1 MSNSQQGHV
10 QAFDVDP
17 ESGQPINFH
26 PLTEQEQQELAKIL
40 VIKEVKKKGF
50 LTTQGLL
57 PENVLYL
64 DADQGRVI
72 WHTPPQRRSLYFIE
86 SLTIPNGG
94 ANLPA
99 LLWMGTKK
107 HLTLFAL
114 LSAEK
119 PTLQTQLYYVPFFNT
134 NKQGGVCMGTV
145 SVAIRQS
152 SSLDEFISAWEESF
166 FNSYFSHLFD
176 KHQPV
181 RGNIIQLWQGL
192 IDSHTPF
199 PLDVLINSRQTLKQ
213 LLA

>member
-26 PLTEQEQQELAKIL
+26 PLTEQEQKQLAKIL
-40 VIKEVKKKGF
+40 VIKAVKKKGF
-50 LTTQGLL
+50 LTMKGLL

-86 SLTIPNGG
+86 PLTIPNGM

-99 LLWMGTKK
+99 LLWIGTKT

-114 LSAEK
+114 LSSEK
-119 PTLQTQLYYVPFFNT
+119 PTLNTHLYYAPFFNT

-152 SSLDEFISAWEESF
+152 SSLDEFITAWEERF
-166 FNSYFSHLFD
+166 FYSYFSHLFD

-181 RGNIIQLWQGL
+181 RGNIIQLW
-192 IDSHTPF
+192 
-199 PLDVLINSRQTLKQ
+199 
-213 LLA
+213 